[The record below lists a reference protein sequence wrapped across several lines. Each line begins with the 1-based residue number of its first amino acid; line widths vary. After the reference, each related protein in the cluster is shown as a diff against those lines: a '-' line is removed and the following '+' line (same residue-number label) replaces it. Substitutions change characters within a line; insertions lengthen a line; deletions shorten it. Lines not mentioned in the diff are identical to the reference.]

1 MRKALAVSLAL
12 FLSACGVVGGQG
24 PYVPP
29 AGPDMAESEVK
40 LVQVPAGPDSS
51 GSDVRLLWVKTAGGA
66 RVRLG
71 QNVHAVE
78 LSKAVGVP
86 VQCAFEESGVDGT
99 HACVPTGPVAVLA
112 PTYFFDNACTI
123 RLHVE
128 TPECRSCLS
137 HAPMVGVYYVAAPN
151 TSVTCVNKAR
161 AFTLKRISTPQIV
174 YYQNGGKCV
183 TYGTGQTNFNY
194 WLLDKEVTA
203 LLPTGTLGVE

>member
-1 MRKALAVSLAL
+1 MRKALALLLAVSLP
-12 FLSACGVVGGQG
+12 ACGVGSGAQG
-24 PYVPP
+24 PYIPP
-29 AGPDMAESEVK
+29 ASVDMAQPPALEP
-40 LVQVPAGPDSS
+40 VQAGPDSS
-51 GSDVRLLWVKTAGGA
+51 GSDVRMLWVKTAGGA

-71 QNVHAVE
+71 QKVHAVE

-86 VQCAFEESGVDGT
+86 VQCAFEESGVLGQY
-99 HACVPTGPVAVLA
+99 ACAPTGPVVASVL
-112 PTYFFDNACTI
+112 PYFTDSGCQS
-123 RLHVE
+123 RLYWE
-128 TPECRSCLS
+128 TPEYRSCIS
-137 HAPMVGVYYVAAPN
+137 PEPMIGVWYVAAQGS
-151 TSVTCVNKAR
+151 SVSCVNKAR

>member
-1 MRKALAVSLAL
+1 MRKALHLALAL
-12 FLSACGVVGGQG
+12 FLSGCGGTGSQG
-24 PYVPP
+24 PFVPP
-29 AGPDMAESEVK
+29 AAQDMATEAM
-40 LVQVPAGPDSS
+40 LQQVPAGPDVS
-51 GSDVRLLWVKTAGGA
+51 GADVRLLWVKTAGGA

-71 QNVHAVE
+71 QTVHAVE

-86 VQCAFEESGVDGT
+86 VQCAFEQSGVDGT
-99 HACVPTGPVAVLA
+99 HLCVPTGPVSVLA
-112 PTYFFDNACTI
+112 PTYFYDTACTI

-128 TPECRSCLS
+128 TPEWRSCFS
-137 HAPMVGVYYVAAPN
+137 PAPMVGVYYVAAPN

-161 AFTLKRISTPQIV
+161 AFTLKRISTPQVV